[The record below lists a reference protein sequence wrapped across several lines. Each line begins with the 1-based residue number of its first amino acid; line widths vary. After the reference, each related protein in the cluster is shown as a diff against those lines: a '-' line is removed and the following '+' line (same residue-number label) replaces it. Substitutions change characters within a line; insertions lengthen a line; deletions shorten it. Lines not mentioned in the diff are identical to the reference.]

1 MFRIMAIL
9 AAAVMAISCGPKSEK
24 NETSTGQPM
33 TQEARLPEGY
43 PQELALPDGFTASDI
58 NVGDGTVSGGEKGT
72 RSFLFYRIEKVSS
85 GDKSSLVE
93 HYKRILAE
101 NGWQGDLKSSEP
113 GYGSGS
119 FVKGNME
126 LELKIND
133 MLFSFKLKVYQE

>member
-9 AAAVMAISCGPKSEK
+9 AAAAMTISCGPKSEK
-24 NETSTGQPM
+24 NQTSIDQPT
-33 TQEARLPEGY
+33 TQAARLPEGY

-58 NVGDGTVSGGEKGT
+58 NVGDGTVSGGGKGP
-72 RSFLFYRIEKVSS
+72 RSFLSYRIEKVSS

-93 HYKRILAE
+93 HYQRILAE
-101 NGWQGDLKSSEP
+101 NGWQGDMKSSGP
-113 GYGSGS
+113 GSGSGS